1 MRAACMKCYENSE
14 EGEIE
19 KLMWFGEIRKY
30 FVMMVKF
37 KETNSDLNGGK
48 YQSISDEEGNTDNE

>member
-1 MRAACMKCYENSE
+1 MKCYENSE

-19 KLMWFGEIRKY
+19 ELIWFGEIRKY

-37 KETNSDLNGGK
+37 EETNSDLNGGK
-48 YQSISDEEGNTDNE
+48 Y